1 MSMLSGTVIG
11 PSGGGPRRRRP
22 WATGLLVVLM
32 MAVVFGGTYGAVV
45 LLRGGGNEPGSG
57 SGTQSAG
64 ATPDTCV
71 TVTVTPGAAL
81 PEPATV
87 TVNVY
92 NATDRSG
99 LARTTAD
106 ELKARK
112 FGIGAVANDPLGKT
126 VAGTAEI
133 RYGVSG
139 ADNAKL
145 LRYYAPKAKLVQDK
159 RTDATVDLVLGAKWN
174 AVPPQKAVDA
184 ALAKPVE
191 SPGPGC
197 PSPSATTSS
206 TASPTPS
213 ATPSAS

>member
-22 WATGLLVVLM
+22 WATGLLIVLM

-45 LLRGGGNEPGSG
+45 LLRGGGNEPGPGTGSG
-57 SGTQSAG
+57 SS
-64 ATPDTCV
+64 TPDTCV

-106 ELKARK
+106 ELKARE
-112 FGIGAVANDPLGKT
+112 FGIGAVANDPLGKSI
-126 VAGTAEI
+126 AGVAEI
-133 RYGVSG
+133 RYGVDG

-159 RTDATVDLVLGAKWN
+159 RTDATVDLVLGEKWK
-174 AVPPQKAVDA
+174 AVAPQKAVDA
-184 ALAKPVE
+184 ALAKPVA

-197 PSPSATTSS
+197 PTPTKSAKPTTSGS
-206 TASPTPS
+206 PS

>member
-22 WATGLLVVLM
+22 WATGILVVLM

-45 LLRGGGNEPGSG
+45 LLRGGGNEPGPG
-57 SGTQSAG
+57 TSGTSS
-64 ATPDTCV
+64 PDTCV

-106 ELKARK
+106 ELKNRE
-112 FGIGAVANDPLGKT
+112 FGIGAVANDPLGKSI
-126 VAGTAEI
+126 AGVAEI
-133 RYGVSG
+133 RYGVDG

-159 RTDATVDLVLGAKWN
+159 RTDATVDLVLGEQWK
-174 AVPPQKAVDA
+174 AVAPQKAVDA
-184 ALAKPVE
+184 ALAKPVA

-197 PSPSATTSS
+197 PTPSKSAKPSKS
-206 TASPTPS
+206 GSPS

>member
-22 WATGLLVVLM
+22 WATGVLIVLM

-45 LLRGGGNEPGSG
+45 LLRGGGNEPGQGGGG
-57 SGTQSAG
+57 SSS

-112 FGIGAVANDPLGKT
+112 FGIGAVANDPLGKSIPG
-126 VAGTAEI
+126 VAEI
-133 RYGVSG
+133 RYGTQG

-145 LRYYAPKAKLVQDK
+145 LRFYAPKAKLVQDK
-159 RTDATVDLVLGAKWN
+159 RTDATVDLVLGEQWK
-174 AVPPQKAVDA
+174 AVAPQKAVDA
-184 ALAKPVE
+184 ALAKPVA

-197 PSPSATTSS
+197 PTPSKPAK
-206 TASPTPS
+206 PTKGGSPS

>member
-45 LLRGGGNEPGSG
+45 LLRGGGNEPGPGTSG
-57 SGTQSAG
+57 ST
-64 ATPDTCV
+64 TPGTCV
-71 TVTVTPGAAL
+71 TVSVTPGAAL

-99 LARTTAD
+99 LARTTSD
-106 ELKARK
+106 ELKKRG
-112 FGIGAVANDPLGKT
+112 FGIGAVANDPLGKSI
-126 VAGTAEI
+126 AGVGEI
-133 RYGVSG
+133 RYGESG
-139 ADNAKL
+139 ADNAAL
-145 LRYYAPKAKLVQDK
+145 LKFYAPKAKLVKDK
-159 RTDATVDLVLGAKWN
+159 RTDATVDLVLGDQWK
-174 AVPPQKAVDA
+174 AVAPQKAVDA
-184 ALAKPVE
+184 ALAKPVA

-197 PSPSATTSS
+197 PTPSKPASS
-206 TASPTPS
+206 KSASTTASLS

>member
-45 LLRGGGNEPGSG
+45 LLRGGGNEPGPG
-57 SGTQSAG
+57 SSSSS
-64 ATPDTCV
+64 TPDTCV

-99 LARTTAD
+99 LARATAD
-106 ELKARK
+106 ELKARE

-126 VAGTAEI
+126 VAGVAEI
-133 RYGVSG
+133 RYGESG
-139 ADNAKL
+139 LDNAKL
-145 LRYYAPKAKLVQDK
+145 LRFYAPKAKLVKDK
-159 RTDATVDLVLGAKWN
+159 RTDATVDLVLGEKWK
-174 AVPPQKAVDA
+174 AVAPQKAVDA
-184 ALAKPVE
+184 ALAKPVA

-197 PSPSATTSS
+197 PTPSKPASG
-206 TASPTPS
+206 TASASPS

>member
-45 LLRGGGNEPGSG
+45 LLRGGGNEPGAGTG
-57 SGTQSAG
+57 SNS

-112 FGIGAVANDPLGKT
+112 FGIGAVANDPLGKS
-126 VAGTAEI
+126 VAGVAEI
-133 RYGVSG
+133 RYGADG
-139 ADNAKL
+139 LDNAKL
-145 LRYYAPKAKLVQDK
+145 LRFYAPKAKLVQDK
-159 RTDATVDLVLGAKWN
+159 RTDATVDLVLGAKWK

-184 ALAKPVE
+184 ALAKPVA

-197 PSPSATTSS
+197 PSPTPTPSS
-206 TASPTPS
+206 TAAASPS
-213 ATPSAS
+213 ATPSPS

>member
-1 MSMLSGTVIG
+1 MLSGTVIG

-45 LLRGGGNEPGSG
+45 LLRGGGNEPGPGTG
-57 SGTQSAG
+57 SSS
-64 ATPDTCV
+64 TPDTCV
-71 TVTVTPGAAL
+71 TVSVTPGAAL

-106 ELKARK
+106 ELKTRG
-112 FGIGAVANDPLGKT
+112 FGIGAVANDPLGKS
-126 VAGTAEI
+126 VAGVAEI
-133 RYGVSG
+133 RYGASG
-139 ADNAKL
+139 ADNAAL
-145 LRYYAPKAKLVQDK
+145 LRYYAPKATLVQDK
-159 RTDATVDLVLGAKWN
+159 RTDATVDLVLGAKWK

-184 ALAKPVE
+184 ALAKPVA

-197 PSPSATTSS
+197 PTPSATKSG
-206 TASPTPS
+206 TAAATPS

>member
-22 WATGLLVVLM
+22 WATGILIVLM

-45 LLRGGGNEPGSG
+45 LLRGGGNEPGPGSSG
-57 SGTQSAG
+57 GSS

-106 ELKARK
+106 ELKARE
-112 FGIGAVANDPLGKT
+112 FGIGAVANDPLGKSI
-126 VAGTAEI
+126 AGVAEI
-133 RYGVSG
+133 RYGVDG

-159 RTDATVDLVLGAKWN
+159 RTDATVDLVLGEQWK
-174 AVPPQKAVDA
+174 AVAPQKAVDA
-184 ALAKPVE
+184 ALAKPVA

-197 PSPSATTSS
+197 PTPSKSAKPSKS
-206 TASPTPS
+206 ASPS
-213 ATPSAS
+213 ATPSAT